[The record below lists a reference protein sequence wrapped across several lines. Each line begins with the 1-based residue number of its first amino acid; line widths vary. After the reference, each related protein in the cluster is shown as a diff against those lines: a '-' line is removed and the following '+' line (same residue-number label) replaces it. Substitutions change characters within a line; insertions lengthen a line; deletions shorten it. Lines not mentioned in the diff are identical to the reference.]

1 MKQTKLKRIWTAFL
15 AAVMLLGTL
24 SPMANVAASQ
34 EARDYLTISD
44 FKADGEIAA
53 TSAGVASYTTD
64 KSLVGT
70 SFKTK
75 ITYEDLV
82 GSNTGWWNA
91 LYYGASS
98 KEMKY
103 CVSVFALPNG
113 SVMAYIN
120 GSEEGSI
127 GAKAIATVPAKG
139 AGKLELLLEIDISV
153 AVEGKSTITIKVDGN
168 EVLKKEDV
176 NTSLYSN
183 KIIVENDSARISA
196 VYRDYVVQNQE
207 STRDYLTISDFKAD
221 GEIAATSAG
230 TTSYTTDKSLVGTSF
245 KTKIT
250 YEDVVGSNTGWWNA
264 LYYGASS
271 KEMKYCVS
279 VFALPNGSVMAY
291 INGSEEGSIG
301 AKAIAT
307 VPAKGAGKLELLLE
321 IDISVA
327 VEGKSTITI
336 KVDGNEVLKKEDV
349 NTSLYSNKIIVENDS
364 ARISAVYRD
373 YAVQN
378 QEITTVTV
386 NKVIDQIEG
395 VKHTQWVEGLGW
407 RMYLGINESLA
418 NIGTWKA
425 MNGMTYSVNGG
436 AAQAFEIQTGEAGQL
451 YFVLNLPQNVA
462 NTTLTLQG
470 QATRPDG
477 SVGIKFAQPL
487 TLYGSSAGWSLSAT
501 KYIQS
506 TVKEI
511 NSATKYN
518 GDKWFVYLNM
528 NGDFTDMPY
537 YKTLTGF
544 EYSINGGEKKPLT
557 GCNWQDHDGGT
568 LFFTLSDLPQN
579 VTENTKLTI
588 SGAAKTSDETIG
600 LELTTDITIYI
611 NDAGWSLTGY
621 LDTIDY
627 IQASAKSVN
636 YATGYIGDRWFV
648 YLDMNGNFSDMPY
661 YKALTGFEYSI
672 NGGEKKALTG
682 CDWQE
687 HDGGTLFFKIADLP
701 KNVTEN
707 TKITITGKAKTNDGH
722 GIQLTKEITLYVN
735 DAGWSL
741 TGFMKPIKYVQASAK
756 SVDDATKYIGN
767 KWYIYLNMHG
777 NFANVPYYQTL
788 SGFEYSIDGGE
799 KKPLTGCDWQEHNG
813 GTLFFTLSEL
823 PKNIS
828 KNTKITITGKA
839 KTNSGAGVELI
850 KEITLYTN
858 EGGWSL
864 TGYPKPVNYIKASA
878 ESINYATKY
887 IGDRWYIYLD
897 MKGSFS
903 KMPFEKNLAG
913 FEYSI
918 NGGKKQDLMTCDWQK
933 HDGGTLFFTLKE
945 LPEKI
950 TKNTK
955 ITITGKAK
963 TNAGVGI
970 QLTKKI
976 EIYANKYGLELGKYK
991 KAPVYTDITVDSIN
1005 YATSFLN
1012 DKWYVY
1018 LNTDKEL
1025 PGEVDH
1031 YFEGMVLE
1039 VNGKKHNITV
1049 QHAFHEGTLFFNIEK
1064 EWLSNTASNGAR
1076 VTLKAGKGLQQ
1087 AAGIGINLKKDV
1099 TLYKFFDT
1107 LTLNRPTTKTEYTDV
1122 TFSGLTGAVAF
1133 SEAAKTWYMELAP
1146 HQLLPGDTGTNFYYI
1161 TAYLNGKKLTLK
1173 GMKDANNIIIGI
1185 PESVLPGNTK
1195 KATLTIKAG
1204 MKAVGGYGNIGIHV
1218 KEEFS
1223 AYLFNG
1229 LWSDEK
1235 FDKMKETELFCTR
1248 LFNAIDQ
1255 PAMAHLYFYVNSEFP
1270 GKAWYNNF
1278 TIPVKVDGKTVN
1290 VRMNKADSAAG
1301 KILYLALPKTDL
1313 KIKEGTLVTVKGG
1326 TEAVSGGY
1334 KIKITKDFQIVYTNG
1349 MWLENRKSDVKAP
1362 AAQNLWDVARF
1373 KEGYIPSSN
1382 DGTVLMSGEHEYNQ
1396 IISTERMKDFTVSFS
1411 GKKIYDDATSPSFSL
1426 ILRGTPISEDD
1437 PISQTVLNGYVI
1449 TFEGYEYTEE
1459 ANPTRPDLWG
1469 VRTCHINIW
1478 KNGANNTLRD
1488 QYCIGTFHNLN
1499 DNPYFKYDETY
1510 DYEVSVY
1517 NISETVACI
1526 EFKVNGELV
1535 YKCYDEAGMDPAD
1548 PAINA
1553 GIFAIYGTAP
1563 TYYGGKTVELE
1574 SIIAEKT
1581 ECKVG
1586 EEVAVAVTYPS
1597 VLEGAEFTVD
1607 KEGGRVENGKF
1618 GATKAGTYTISA
1630 TYKGKALK
1638 PITITVKERVVAADD
1653 EAQENQGMSPILM
1666 IALIVAGVVVVVGGV
1681 VTAIV
1686 LRNKKKKQQN
1696 SEE

>member
-15 AAVMLLGTL
+15 AMIMLLGTL
-24 SPMANVAASQ
+24 SPMAISRASDITTVTVNEVIDEIEGWQYTKWNGSQWLIYLSVAEDLSNIGTWKNLFGATYSVNGG
-34 EARDYLTISD
+34 EAQDITIQT
-44 FKADGEIAA
+44 GELGQLYFTLDLPQDVLNTTVTIQGEA
-53 TSAGVASYTTD
+53 TRPGGTPGIRFAQPVTLRGTSEGWILQPTTD
-64 KSLVGT
+64 
-70 SFKTK
+70 
-75 ITYEDLV
+75 
-82 GSNTGWWNA
+82 
-91 LYYGASS
+91 
-98 KEMKY
+98 
-103 CVSVFALPNG
+103 
-113 SVMAYIN
+113 
-120 GSEEGSI
+120 
-127 GAKAIATVPAKG
+127 
-139 AGKLELLLEIDISV
+139 
-153 AVEGKSTITIKVDGN
+153 IK
-168 EVLKKEDV
+168 
-176 NTSLYSN
+176 
-183 KIIVENDSARISA
+183 
-196 VYRDYVVQNQE
+196 
-207 STRDYLTISDFKAD
+207 
-221 GEIAATSAG
+221 
-230 TTSYTTDKSLVGTSF
+230 
-245 KTKIT
+245 
-250 YEDVVGSNTGWWNA
+250 
-264 LYYGASS
+264 
-271 KEMKYCVS
+271 
-279 VFALPNGSVMAY
+279 
-291 INGSEEGSIG
+291 
-301 AKAIAT
+301 
-307 VPAKGAGKLELLLE
+307 
-321 IDISVA
+321 
-327 VEGKSTITI
+327 
-336 KVDGNEVLKKEDV
+336 
-349 NTSLYSNKIIVENDS
+349 
-364 ARISAVYRD
+364 
-373 YAVQN
+373 
-378 QEITTVTV
+378 TVTV
-386 NKVIDQIEG
+386 NKVIDEIEGWKYTKWNGSQWLVYLSIAEDLSSIGTWKNLFGATYSVNGGVAQDVTIQTGEPGQLYFVLDLPQDVTNTTVTIQGEATRPGGTPGIRFAKPVTLCGTSEGWTLQTAEITTVTVNQVIDEIEG
-395 VKHTQWVEGLGW
+395 VKHTQWVDGLGW
-407 RMYLGINESLA
+407 RMYLGINEQLA
-418 NIGTWKA
+418 NIGTWK
-425 MNGMTYSVNGG
+425 NLFGMTYSVNGG
-436 AAQAFEIQTGEAGQL
+436 EVQEFTIQTGEAGQL
-451 YFVLNLPQNVA
+451 YFELNLPENIA
-462 NTTLTLQG
+462 NTTLTIQG

-506 TVKEI
+506 TVKEL

-588 SGAAKTSDETIG
+588 SGAAKTGDETIG

-636 YATGYIGDRWFV
+636 YATGYIGDKWFV
-648 YLDMNGNFSDMPY
+648 YLDMNGDFSDMPY
-661 YKALTGFEYSI
+661 YKTLTGFEYSI
-672 NGGEKKALTG
+672 NGGAKKALTS

-687 HDGGTLFFKIADLP
+687 HEGGTLFFTLSDLP
-701 KNVTEN
+701 KNITEN
-707 TKITITGKAKTNDGH
+707 TKVTITGKAKTNDGH
-722 GIQLTKEITLYVN
+722 GIQLTQEITLYVN
-735 DAGWSL
+735 ESGWSL
-741 TGFMKPIKYVQASAK
+741 TGFMKPIDYVQASAK

-788 SGFEYSIDGGE
+788 SGFEYSINGGE
-799 KKPLTGCDWQEHNG
+799 KKALTGCDWQEHNG
-813 GTLFFTLSEL
+813 GTLFFTLSDL
-823 PKNIS
+823 PKNIT

-918 NGGKKQDLMTCDWQK
+918 NGGEKKDLLTCDWQK

-955 ITITGKAK
+955 ITITGKAR

-976 EIYANKYGLELGKYK
+976 EIYANKYGLELGQYK
-991 KAPVYTDITVDSIN
+991 KAPVYTDITVESIN
-1005 YATSFLN
+1005 YATSFLEGN
-1012 DKWYVY
+1012 NKWYVY
-1018 LNTDKEL
+1018 LNTDKDL
-1025 PGEVDH
+1025 PGEVDR

-1099 TLYKFFDT
+1099 TLYKFYDT
-1107 LTLNRPTTKTEYTDV
+1107 LTLNRPTTKTEYTDI
-1122 TFSGLTGAVAF
+1122 TFSGLTGAVGF
-1133 SEAAKTWYMELAP
+1133 SEAGKTWYMELAP
-1146 HQLLPGDTGTNFYYI
+1146 HQLLPGDAGTNYYYI

-1173 GMKDANNIIIGI
+1173 GTKEGNNILIGI

-1235 FDKMKETELFCTR
+1235 FDKVKEAEFFCTR

-1255 PAMAHLYFYVNSEFP
+1255 PGMAHLYFYVSSEFP

-1301 KILYLALPKTDL
+1301 KILYLALSKTDL
-1313 KIKEGTLVTVKGG
+1313 NIKEGTLVTVKAG
-1326 TEAVSGGY
+1326 TVATSGGY
-1334 KIKITKDFQIVYTNG
+1334 KLTITKDFQIIYTNG

-1362 AAQNLWDVARF
+1362 AAQSLWDVARF

-1459 ANPTRPDLWG
+1459 LNPTRPDLWG

-1510 DYEVSVY
+1510 DYEISVY

-1548 PAINA
+1548 PAINP

-1574 SIIAEKT
+1574 TVIAEKT

-1597 VLEGAEFTVD
+1597 VLKDAEFTVD

-1618 GATKAGTYTISA
+1618 GATKAGTYTVSA
-1630 TYKGKALK
+1630 TYKGKVLK

-1666 IALIVAGVVVVVGGV
+1666 IALIVGGV
-1681 VTAIV
+1681 AIVAGGVATAIV